1 LEVGPAYIALPN
13 RGGDEGNRGGG
24 GVDSQ
29 ARARMISFLE
39 GGEEGWLGGLR
50 NLGFLGSRDLPAL
63 VMLLEE
69 MLFIQSAVGVGN
81 GMVVNWVMA
90 GRGAGCYRWLC

>member
-1 LEVGPAYIALPN
+1 MEVGPAYIALLN
-13 RGGDEGNRGGG
+13 RGGDGGNRGG

-29 ARARMISFLE
+29 ARTRMISFLE

-63 VMLLEE
+63 VMLLGE

-81 GMVVNWVMA
+81 GIVE
-90 GRGAGCYRWLC
+90 

>member
-1 LEVGPAYIALPN
+1 MKEI
-13 RGGDEGNRGGG
+13 GGG

-50 NLGFLGSRDLPAL
+50 NLGFLGSRDLSAL
-63 VMLLEE
+63 VMLLKK
-69 MLFIQSAVGVGN
+69 MLFIKSAVRVTN
-81 GMVVNWVMA
+81 RMVE
-90 GRGAGCYRWLC
+90 